1 MKQINRWVLSCQNRV
16 VNVWYNQDRT
26 VYGLN
31 PTAGPQQPDN
41 SNTVAVY
48 LLDSGDPLGLRCA
61 GNPGQGI
68 PSAFVA
74 VDYQDPFRLRF
85 QAPDGSWN
93 SDYSDAGYEMFSVQ
107 PIGDGS
113 FALYSE
119 TSEAGGS
126 LYGNY
131 VAIDPNPDSA
141 AGNCNAL
148 VATAAHIDQ
157 AARFYA
163 TGVDRPSVFDFL
175 ETELGKDASGMSFWG
190 VDLTGRDLSGNLN
203 LSGCD
208 FSRAVSLSG
217 CNMSGANLQRARF
230 AGHSLNGLDLS
241 GADCTGADFSGC
253 DFTGIKPATPPPVLT
268 GANLM
273 GAVLPAGI
281 SWPDVKMAG
290 AVLAQAKLS
299 GDFSGP
305 TADLTAV
312 SFNGQGAGYF
322 TPVYQGGG
330 FGGFD
335 LTNPADQVI
344 AYDYTSSGKLD
355 HLVCYRP
362 GPGLGRVWIVRNN
375 ADGTFTQVYGQQ
387 GIGGYDMADPADRI
401 IAYDYD
407 GSGCLDHLVCYR
419 PGSGAIFIVKKMN
432 DTDSPD
438 AFTHVYS
445 QGASSS
451 AQGIGGYN
459 LKDPADRIIAY
470 DYDGTGRLNYL
481 VCYRPGHRTVWILK
495 KVEDTDSPDAF
506 THVYHQGDG
515 PNAQGIG
522 GCDLAASTD
531 RIIAYDYDG
540 TGRLDHLVC
549 YRSGGETI
557 WILKKVS
564 DLDDPNAFAPVYN
577 QSGIGGYDLT
587 DPADQIIA
595 YDYQGTGHLDHL
607 VCYRPGTVTGI
618 IRIVQK
624 VSNANDPSAFT
635 PVYRGGGLGSG
646 VGGSY
651 DLAVS
656 TDRIIT
662 CDYDGAG
669 KPGDLVCYRPT
680 GNVLWIV
687 QKKAAGPATLT
698 ACHLDHANLSGVS
711 LAGFDLT
718 TVTLAGADLSGAS
731 LAGAKLTQG
740 ADLTGAKLPGTDF
753 TGLDLTQMRF
763 SFPLTRSTDPAHPT
777 IFARCKLPYTMIAK
791 DWSCLDLTDATI
803 TGMPTDLTGLN
814 AQGLRWPRGNFIK
827 ATLDGAN
834 FAEATLAGANFSGA
848 SLQGKPSFAGAKM
861 PGAFFIQA
869 TLDQADFTGATLD
882 GADRTEAA
890 NFSYACLS
898 SCVFT
903 GAGLYAVIFTGATLI
918 ELTLSG
924 GVNLQQADLSDAY
937 LPNTDFTGADLQGAK
952 FDGACMV
959 ECDLT
964 NADLTPAAQGTL
976 QASLAAAC
984 LQGATLTGTKLGG
997 ASLPEAAIT
1006 TADGQ
1011 ITVQYYQVPGTLT
1024 DPYPMPYSGGS
1035 YPDASSLTDTTV
1047 CPNTV
1052 TYQENVASD
1061 QTMAQ
1066 MMTAPNPPTQWKPR
1080 NTLEDQSRL
1089 AATIMRSATGPTSP
1103 AGPSRP

>member
-1 MKQINRWVLSCQNRV
+1 MKQLNRWVLSCQDQVANI
-16 VNVWYNQDRT
+16 WYGQDHT

-41 SNTVAVY
+41 SNTVTVY
-48 LLDSGDPLGLRCA
+48 DLGSGLIALQCPA
-61 GNPGQGI
+61 NPGAGI
-68 PSAFVA
+68 PAAFA
-74 VDYQDPFRLRF
+74 WFTNEYSEYGTNLRF
-85 QAPDGSWN
+85 QYPWDGWVTQ
-93 SDYSDAGYEMFSVQ
+93 DWTAFQ
-107 PIGDGS
+107 PVPLGDGCLV
-113 FALYSE
+113 LYIPASQ
-119 TSEAGGS
+119 S
-126 LYGNY
+126 Y
-131 VAIDPNPDSA
+131 VQRADNP
-141 AGNCNAL
+141 
-148 VATAAHIDQ
+148 DQ
-157 AARFYA
+157 AASNCTALVSPYMGIHLAAHFTV
-163 TGVDRPSVFDFL
+163 TGVDRTMALDLLDLSAPS
-175 ETELGKDASGMSFWG
+175 TGGKNASGLSFWG
-190 VDLTGRDLSGNLN
+190 ADLTGRDLTGWNLT
-203 LSGCD
+203 GCD
-208 FSRAVSLSG
+208 FARAVSLSG
-217 CNMSGANLQRARF
+217 CNMSGANLQQARF

-253 DFTGIKPATPPPVLT
+253 DFTGIKPATSAPVLT

-290 AVLAQAKLS
+290 AVLAQAKVS

-305 TADLTAV
+305 TADLSGV
-312 SFNGQGAGYF
+312 NFNGQGASYF
-322 TPVYQGGG
+322 APVYQGGG

-344 AYDYTSSGKLD
+344 AYDYGGSGRLD

-362 GPGLGRVWIVRNN
+362 GPGLGRVWIVRKN

-407 GSGCLDHLVCYR
+407 GSGRLDYLVCYR
-419 PGSGAIFIVKKMN
+419 PGSGAIFIVKKLN

-445 QGASSS
+445 QGASAS

-459 LKDPADRIIAY
+459 LRDPADRIIAY
-470 DYDGTGRLNYL
+470 DYDGSGRLNYL

-495 KVEDTDSPDAF
+495 KVQDADSPDAF

-515 PNAQGIG
+515 SGAQGIG
-522 GCDLAASTD
+522 GYDLAISTD

-549 YRSGGETI
+549 YRSNGETI

-564 DLDDPNAFAPVYN
+564 DLDDPKAFAPVYN
-577 QSGIGGYDLT
+577 QSAIGGYDLI
-587 DPADQIIA
+587 DPRDQIIA
-595 YDYQGTGHLDHL
+595 YDYRGTGHLDHL

-618 IRIVQK
+618 IRIVRK
-624 VSNANDPSAFT
+624 ISNANDPSAFT
-635 PVYRGGGLGSG
+635 PVYQGGGLGSG
-646 VGGSY
+646 VDGSY
-651 DLAVS
+651 DLAGS
-656 TDRIIT
+656 TDQIIS
-662 CDYDGAG
+662 CDHDGAG
-669 KPGDLVCYRPT
+669 KPGDLICYRPA

-711 LAGFDLT
+711 LAGIDLT

-731 LAGAKLTQG
+731 VAGAKLAQG
-740 ADLTGAKLPGTDF
+740 ADLTGAKLAGTDF
-753 TGLDLTQMRF
+753 TGLDLTQVHF

-814 AQGLRWPRGNFIK
+814 AQGLRWPGGNFIK

-834 FAEATLAGANFSGA
+834 FAGASLAGANFSGA
-848 SLQGKPSFAGAKM
+848 TSTQQSASFAGAKM
-861 PGAFFIQA
+861 PGAFFVQA
-869 TLDQADFTGATLD
+869 TLDQTDFTGTTLD

-898 SCVFT
+898 NCDFT
-903 GAGLYAVIFTGATLI
+903 GAGLYAVICTGATLI

-924 GVNLQQADLSDAY
+924 GVNLQQADFSDAY
-937 LPNTDFTGADLQGAK
+937 LPNTVFTGADLQGAK

-959 ECDLT
+959 ACDLT
-964 NADLTPAAQGTL
+964 NADLTPAAQGTQ
-976 QASLAAAC
+976 QASLGAAC
-984 LQGATLTGTKLGG
+984 LQGVTLTGTKLGG
-997 ASLPEAAIT
+997 ASLPNAAIT
-1006 TADGQ
+1006 TTDGQ
-1011 ITVQYYQVPGTLT
+1011 ITVQYYQTPGSLT

-1035 YPDASSLTDTTV
+1035 YPAASSLSDTTV

-1052 TYQENVASD
+1052 TYQENMASG
-1061 QTMAQ
+1061 QTIAQ

-1089 AATIMRSATGPTSP
+1089 ARA
-1103 AGPSRP
+1103 